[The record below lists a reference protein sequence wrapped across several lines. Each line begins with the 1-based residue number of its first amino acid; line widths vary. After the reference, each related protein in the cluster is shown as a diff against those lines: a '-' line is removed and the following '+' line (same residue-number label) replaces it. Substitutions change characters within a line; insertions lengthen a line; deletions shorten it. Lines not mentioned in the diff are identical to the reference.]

1 MGEKNDVFYAWL
13 EKAEIFSDFMNGA
26 MFAGKQ
32 KILPGELK
40 PARGDY
46 LEKEKKRGEAG
57 TAARRR
63 RSRDVVKKR
72 CMGGSYCVLAVEN
85 QAELHYAM
93 PVRCMEYDAMEYTS
107 QLRRIRERHRRNK
120 DLKGSAQ
127 FLSGITGS
135 IWSLL
140 RICRRSSL
148 RRGCAR

>member
-1 MGEKNDVFYAWL
+1 MGEKNDVFCAWL

-26 MFAGKQ
+26 MK
-32 KILPGELK
+32 
-40 PARGDY
+40 
-46 LEKEKKRGEAG
+46 
-57 TAARRR
+57 
-63 RSRDVVKKR
+63 
-72 CMGGSYCVLAVEN
+72 
-85 QAELHYAM
+85 
-93 PVRCMEYDAMEYTS
+93 YTS